1 MIGALTPGSGMEFIS
16 EYTSELI
23 FGASGTIGSLVV
35 WILKG
40 FGSKIAKIDSR
51 LAKLETDL
59 EVNTALDKM
68 RNGKK

>member
-1 MIGALTPGSGMEFIS
+1 MEFIND
-16 EYTSELI
+16 YTSELI

-40 FGSKIAKIDSR
+40 FGNKITKIDER
-51 LAKLETDL
+51 LAKLEKDL

-68 RNGKK
+68 RNAKK